1 MEGEETRKE
10 KKPRT
15 EKQKAATAKAL
26 EALKA
31 RREIARDVIQD
42 DMKKQV
48 EDAEER
54 IVSKVISRIKAPVE
68 KPVVEEESVPVVKKG
83 AFTGHKKKVVIEE
96 SSSDEEVVVVKKKK
110 PVVVE
115 EKPALARATEA
126 VKKTTGNKLLDRLYG
141 F

>member
-1 MEGEETRKE
+1 MEGEETKKE
-10 KKPRT
+10 KKPRS

-31 RREIARDVIQD
+31 RREIARDVIHD

-48 EDAEER
+48 EEAEER
-54 IVSKVISRIKAPVE
+54 IVTKVISRIKTPVE
-68 KPVVEEESVPVVKKG
+68 KAVVEEESVPVIKKVVP
-83 AFTGHKKKVVIEE
+83 KKKVVVEE
-96 SSSDEEVVVVKKKK
+96 SSSDEEVVIVRKKK
-110 PVVVE
+110 PVVEE
-115 EKPALARATEA
+115 EKPPLARATQA